1 MSEVSDQGLVLRLV
15 PFGDS
20 SLIAHLLTNGH
31 GRIHVMARGARRP
44 KSDMRGALQ
53 PLHMLSLRWR
63 PGRTGMGALL
73 SVERGQALAPSTH
86 MIAAQGLTA
95 VVSGLHPEGGG
106 EADGLAEV
114 VAAYELLAARNEETG
129 LLAACWWLLNKHG
142 WLGELDHCWRCG
154 YQGGE
159 LFWSRGHLQC
169 ARCGGGELISLG
181 LRKAIPAHV
190 HSQSVILSGP
200 NIQTWRKMVQDVLAE
215 HGMKPL
221 ALIY

>member
-1 MSEVSDQGLVLRLV
+1 MSEISDQGIVLRLV

-20 SLIAHLLTNGH
+20 SWIAHLLTEEH

-44 KSDMRGALQ
+44 KSDLRSALQ

-73 SVERGQALAPSTH
+73 SVERGAALAPDTH
-86 MIAAQGLTA
+86 FIAAQRLTA
-95 VVSGLHPEGGG
+95 VVAGLFPEGSG
-106 EADGLAEV
+106 EAGSLSEV
-114 VAAYELLAARNEETG
+114 VAAFGLLAARDEESG
-129 LLAACWWLLNKHG
+129 LLAACWWLLKKNG

-154 YQGGE
+154 VQDSE
-159 LFWSRGHLQC
+159 LFWSRGCLQC

-181 LRKAIPAHV
+181 LRRTIPGHL
-190 HSQSVILSGP
+190 HSPSVILSGP
-200 NIQTWRKMVQDVLAE
+200 NIQTWRKMVQNVLVE

-221 ALIY
+221 LAGH